1 MASFYFQAKEKNT
14 HTQRKKN
21 HKEKNICKK
30 EEFTFK
36 LPFCLFTFD
45 SHFYLFA
52 FAFLFQ
58 VFSLGIFFFSSKR
71 KEKKHKEKKT
81 IEKKK
86 YVEKGRS
93 LLSNFYSTF
102 SFLAPTFALPF
113 QALSPDISFFSNKR
127 KKNTHK
133 EKKTIKKK

>member
-21 HKEKNICKK
+21 HREKNICKK
-30 EEFTFK
+30 ERELTFK
-36 LPFCLFTFD
+36 LPFCPFTFD
-45 SHFYLFA
+45 SHFYPFTFA
-52 FAFLFQ
+52 FVFQ

-71 KEKKHKEKKT
+71 KEKKHKGKKT

-93 LLSNFYSTF
+93 LPSSFCSTF
-102 SFLAPTFALPF
+102 SFLALAFSLPF
-113 QALSPDISFFSNKR
+113 QALSLDISFFSNKR
-127 KKNTHK
+127 KKNT
-133 EKKTIKKK
+133 TRKKKP